1 MPIISIPKSL
11 REKLGEEGSEAL
23 AAVLNEHGKEMENSV
38 IKTAELRFEKKL
50 SEEISGVRLDLSE
63 SEKRFEKKLTEE
75 ISGVRLDLS
84 ESEKR
89 FEKKLTEEISGV
101 RLDLSESEKRFEKKL
116 TEEISGV
123 REEISGVREEMVR
136 GDCALQKE
144 IQKSKTDTVKWMFI
158 FWIGQIGA
166 VLGIL
171 FMVFK

>member
-50 SEEISGVRLDLSE
+50 SEEISGVR
-63 SEKRFEKKLTEE
+63 EE

-89 FEKKLTEEISGV
+89 FEEKLS
-101 RLDLSESEKRFEKKL
+101 
-116 TEEISGV
+116 
-123 REEISGVREEMVR
+123 EEISGVREEMVR

>member
-1 MPIISIPKSL
+1 M
-11 REKLGEEGSEAL
+11 
-23 AAVLNEHGKEMENSV
+23 

-50 SEEISGVRLDLSE
+50 SEEISGVR
-63 SEKRFEKKLTEE
+63 K
-75 ISGVRLDLS
+75 
-84 ESEKR
+84 
-89 FEKKLTEEISGV
+89 
-101 RLDLSESEKRFEKKL
+101 
-116 TEEISGV
+116 
-123 REEISGVREEMVR
+123 EMVR